1 MQIGLMRDPSPRSLD
16 STSAHSSHPQN
27 TPEST
32 PRASTPVPLGNDDFP
47 GAPLHHFLDEPF
59 WKAASFRYHIDCT
72 FISDNNA
79 VKLKAGRI
87 ATTYLPFNVDSNT
100 RTVFCYWSSQK
111 SVLRKGMVPL
121 DDIQI
126 TPPQKKG
133 QIVMVLQGEHRGE
146 VASVFRYRK
155 KQRQCDLRSL
165 ADSGVQWTQAE
176 ETVCLLKQHTD
187 EGCQCTAKATD
198 Y

>member
-79 VKLKAGRI
+79 VKLKVGLI

-121 DDIQI
+121 GRYSNYSTAEKGANCDGPSGGTSWGGGFRLQI
-126 TPPQKKG
+126 PQKATP
-133 QIVMVLQGEHRGE
+133 M
-146 VASVFRYRK
+146 
-155 KQRQCDLRSL
+155 RSEKL
-165 ADSGVQWTQAE
+165 G
-176 ETVCLLKQHTD
+176 
-187 EGCQCTAKATD
+187 
-198 Y
+198 